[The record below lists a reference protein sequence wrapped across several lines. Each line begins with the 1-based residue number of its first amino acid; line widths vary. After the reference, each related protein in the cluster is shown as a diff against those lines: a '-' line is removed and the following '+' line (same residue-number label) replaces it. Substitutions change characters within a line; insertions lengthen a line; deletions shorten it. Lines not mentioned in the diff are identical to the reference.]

1 MINFW
6 IKLGLYNI
14 ITKSTFTSHSVRVGW
29 KGADDFSLK
38 AQIYCNFRVKGSVD
52 SFIRTIPLIEQQQ
65 KIAPRKLWL
74 LIFIQKDLR
83 EKYIRVNGVN
93 LEVKINCK
101 NVFCIDSYDL
111 AKSLY
116 KKVKNVICRKLNR
129 KINEQNKFLLVL
141 TSDIWK
147 FPKWQKV

>member
-1 MINFW
+1 MTF
-6 IKLGLYNI
+6 NI
-14 ITKSTFTSHSVRVGW
+14 YPEGF
-29 KGADDFSLK
+29 
-38 AQIYCNFRVKGSVD
+38 Q
-52 SFIRTIPLIEQQQ
+52 
-65 KIAPRKLWL
+65 
-74 LIFIQKDLR
+74 DLR

-141 TSDIWK
+141 TSDI
-147 FPKWQKV
+147 